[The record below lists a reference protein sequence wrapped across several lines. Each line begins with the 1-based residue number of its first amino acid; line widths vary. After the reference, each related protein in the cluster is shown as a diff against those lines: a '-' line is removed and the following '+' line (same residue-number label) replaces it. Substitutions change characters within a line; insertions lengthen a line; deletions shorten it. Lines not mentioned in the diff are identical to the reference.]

1 MSSSGGH
8 DFTRVASARRMA
20 GHTLWNL
27 IGMGIPMLAGVIAFP
42 IMLNERFGLGKER
55 LEVLGLVWMLVGFSS
70 IFDLGLGRALTKIVA
85 EKLSRREMD
94 SLQGLFWTALGMIAT
109 LGVVTGMVIL
119 AVIPLLTR
127 DLGEALHHETRTG
140 FFIVA
145 CGMPVVILNVALVG
159 VLQACQRFRMINLI
173 RIPAGSFTFLAPL
186 CVLPF
191 TRNIAVVVLV
201 LILGR
206 ITEMSA
212 YLVGSLRA
220 LPVLRRGFRVDRRE
234 ARHLLGFGGWMT
246 VSNIAVSLMTHI
258 NRFVIRTLRQI
269 GEGAYYLIPEEIVVR
284 LLMFPRAWIDVLFP
298 AFVTSFHNDSDDP
311 AELFDRGT
319 IVLALATFPICMLMA
334 VFAPDVFAIWL
345 PDGDVFAAKSAL
357 VIRTL
362 SIGVFVHGLARVSW
376 FFVQAAGR
384 PDLSARLHLVEVPL
398 YLLAA
403 YALIG
408 PYGVDGAAL
417 VWALRCGID
426 FLLLLLLAVRLL
438 PRAGVRF
445 LRITAVAAAGSVLMA
460 LAAWPAGLLARL
472 GACVAAVAVLYAGS
486 WFWALSAT
494 EREYVFRQ
502 IRGRLRLPAE

>member
-1 MSSSGGH
+1 
-8 DFTRVASARRMA
+8 MA

-27 IGMGIPMLAGVIAFP
+27 IGMGIPMLAGAIAFP
-42 IMLNERFGLGKER
+42 IMLNENFGLGKER

-94 SLQGLFWTALGMIAT
+94 SLQSLFWTALGMISA
-109 LGVVTGMVIL
+109 LGIITGLIIL

-127 DLGEALHHETRTG
+127 NLGAELDQETRAG
-140 FFIVA
+140 FIVVA
-145 CGMPVVILNVALVG
+145 CSMPVVILNVALVG

-191 TRNIAVVVLV
+191 TRNIAAVVLV

-206 ITEMSA
+206 LTEMCA
-212 YLVGSLRA
+212 YFIGSLRA
-220 LPVLRRGFRVDRRE
+220 LPMLRQGFKMDRGE
-234 ARHLLGFGGWMT
+234 ARHLLGFGSWMT

-298 AFVTSFHNDSDDP
+298 AFVTSFHNDEDDP

-319 IVLALATFPICMLMA
+319 IVLALATFPICMLVA
-334 VFAPDVFAIWL
+334 VFAPDVFEVWL
-345 PDGDVFAAKSAL
+345 PDGEVFAAKSAF
-357 VIRTL
+357 VIRAL
-362 SIGVFVHGLARVSW
+362 SIGIFVHGLARVSW

-384 PDLSARLHLVEVPL
+384 PDLAAKLHLVEVPL

-408 PYGVDGAAL
+408 PYGVNGAAL
-417 VWALRCGID
+417 VWSLRCGID
-426 FLLLLLLAVRLL
+426 FLLLLVLAVRLL
-438 PRAGVRF
+438 PHACLRF
-445 LRITAVAAAGSVLMA
+445 VRITAVVVAGCVLMA
-460 LAAWPAGLLARL
+460 LSAWPAGLLTRL
-472 GACVAAVAVLYAGS
+472 AACTFSVAVLYAGS
-486 WFWALSAT
+486 WFWALSAA
-494 EREYVFRQ
+494 EREYVSRQ
-502 IRGRLRLPAE
+502 IRGFLHRRAE

>member
-1 MSSSGGH
+1 
-8 DFTRVASARRMA
+8 MA

-27 IGMGIPMLAGVIAFP
+27 IGMGIPMLAGAIAFP
-42 IMLNERFGLGKER
+42 IMLNESFGLGKER

-94 SLQGLFWTALGMIAT
+94 SLQGLFWTALGMIAA
-109 LGVVTGMVIL
+109 LGLITGLIVL

-127 DLGEALHHETRTG
+127 NLGAELYHETRVG
-140 FFIVA
+140 FLIVA
-145 CGMPVVILNVALVG
+145 CAMPIVILNVALVG

-191 TRNIAVVVLV
+191 TRDLAAVVLV

-206 ITEMSA
+206 MTEMSA
-212 YLVGSLRA
+212 YFIGSLRA
-220 LPVLRRGFRVDRRE
+220 LPVLRQGFKLDRGE
-234 ARHLLGFGGWMT
+234 ARHLLGFGSWMT

-319 IVLALATFPICMLMA
+319 IVLALATFPICMLVA
-334 VFAPDVFAIWL
+334 VFAPDVFTVWL
-345 PDGDVFAAKSAL
+345 PDGEVFAAKSAF
-357 VIRTL
+357 VIRCL
-362 SIGVFVHGLARVSW
+362 SIGIFVHGLARVSW

-384 PDLSARLHLVEVPL
+384 PDLSAKLHLIEVPL
-398 YLLAA
+398 YMVAA
-403 YALIG
+403 YALIS
-408 PYGVDGAAL
+408 PYGVNGAAL
-417 VWALRCGID
+417 IWSLRCGID
-426 FLLLLLLAVRLL
+426 FVLLLVLAVRLL
-438 PRAGVRF
+438 PNAVSRF
-445 LRITAVAAAGSVLMA
+445 TRITAVVVAGCVLMA
-460 LAAWPAGLLARL
+460 LSAWPSGILVRLA
-472 GACVAAVAVLYAGS
+472 ACALSVAALYAGS
-486 WFWALSAT
+486 WFWALSAA
-494 EREYVFRQ
+494 EREYVLRQ
-502 IRGRLRLPAE
+502 IKGRFRRRAE

>member
-1 MSSSGGH
+1 MSSEGH

-27 IGMGIPMLAGVIAFP
+27 IGMGIPMLAGAIAFP

-94 SLQGLFWTALGMIAT
+94 SLQGLFWTALGMISV
-109 LGVVTGMVIL
+109 LGLITGLIIL

-127 DLGEALHHETRTG
+127 NLGTELDHETRVG
-140 FFIVA
+140 FIIVA
-145 CGMPVVILNVALVG
+145 CAMPIVILNVALVG

-191 TRNIAVVVLV
+191 TRNISAVVLV
-201 LILGR
+201 LIFGR
-206 ITEMSA
+206 LTEMSA
-212 YLVGSLRA
+212 YFIGSLRA
-220 LPVLRRGFRVDRRE
+220 LPVLRQGFKMDRDE
-234 ARHLLGFGGWMT
+234 AQHLLGFGSWMT

-298 AFVTSFHNDSDDP
+298 AFVTSFHNDTDDP

-319 IVLALATFPICMLMA
+319 IILALATFPICLLVA
-334 VFAPDVFAIWL
+334 VFAPDVFAVWL
-345 PDGDVFAAKSAL
+345 PDGEVFAAKSAF
-357 VIRTL
+357 VIRAL
-362 SIGVFVHGLARVSW
+362 AIGVFVHGLARVSW

-384 PDLSARLHLVEVPL
+384 PELSAKLHLVEVPL
-398 YLLAA
+398 YLAAA

-408 PYGVDGAAL
+408 AHGVDGAAL
-417 VWALRCGID
+417 VWSLRCAID

-438 PRAGVRF
+438 PHAGARF
-445 LRITAVAAAGSVLMA
+445 ARITAVVVVACVLMA
-460 LAAWPAGLLARL
+460 LSAWPAGLLARL
-472 GACVAAVAVLYAGS
+472 GACMLSVTVFYVGS

-494 EREYVFRQ
+494 EREYVAGQ
-502 IRGRLRLPAE
+502 IPSRLRRRAE